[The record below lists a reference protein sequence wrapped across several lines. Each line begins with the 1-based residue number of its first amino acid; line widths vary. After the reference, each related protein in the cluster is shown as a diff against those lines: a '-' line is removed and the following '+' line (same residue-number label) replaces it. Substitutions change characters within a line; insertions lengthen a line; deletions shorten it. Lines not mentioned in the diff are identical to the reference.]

1 MKQETYN
8 KEMAIM
14 AAVLGEVKENYN
26 LEDAEVIGQSI
37 SEKKV
42 VHKLN
47 DKGIKVTVEYTKKTG
62 IEALYAKEI
71 VGKGIA
77 GITKGEF
84 EDKINECCSL
94 SEIAEKCSVGKLPG
108 TVTKGDEV
116 IKPEDKTEKVEVEEK
131 KTDKEVKKQKK

>member
-1 MKQETYN
+1 MKQENYN

-71 VGKGIA
+71 VDKGIS

-84 EDKINECCSL
+84 EDKINEGCSL
-94 SEIAEKCSVGKLPG
+94 SEIVEKCSVGKLPG
-108 TVTKGDEV
+108 TVKKGDEV
-116 IKPEDKTEKVEVEEK
+116 IKPEDNPKKNVDKEK
-131 KTDKEVKKQKK
+131 KSKK